1 MCLDTEDTLRMVEA
15 ENECEKFDCGIK
27 RELYNIVWMKQQE
40 WNLRKITKILNGIWN
55 DIGRQNILAKLS
67 EISSLALYLEFNFS
81 WANSS

>member
-40 WNLRKITKILNGIWN
+40 
-55 DIGRQNILAKLS
+55 
-67 EISSLALYLEFNFS
+67 
-81 WANSS
+81 